1 MPMSEQSAS
10 ATSKRLQILGDD
22 EIEDLYGLPHFTPE
36 EQAEY
41 FALSPQDIAAI
52 KPLHGL
58 KSQIYAIL
66 QLGYFRAR
74 HRFFIFP
81 FSAVSADVQYIQAQ
95 YFPTFELTDYEPA
108 KNTRIKHQQIIL
120 VLCNYQ
126 HCDDTAR
133 QTLIAKAQQAAKVC
147 SKPLY
152 IFRELLRH
160 LEAERL
166 VTPGYSF
173 LQDVV
178 GQAIDTEQ
186 NRLVLRVKRQLSQT
200 ATAALNQL
208 IENAPGL
215 YEITQLKR
223 EPRSFS
229 LSEIKREISRCEQIQ
244 GLYKLTQ
251 TLLPELEISRESIK
265 YYASLVNY
273 YSVFRL
279 KQLSRDVVHVYLLC
293 FIHHRYQRAHDNLLN
308 SLIHKVKQYVEES
321 KAAAKERVYEYRIE
335 ENQNLQKA
343 GQILKFFTTDDI
355 AETTPFREVQDKAFE
370 ILDRQK
376 LAFVAEHIVTEATFD
391 EMAFQWEHVD
401 TLAPGFKCNLRPILQ
416 AVEFASA
423 PGHAPVI
430 EALQFLKDAA
440 QKGRPLSQYNS
451 DNFPMQCV
459 PASAKRYLYASI
471 NDGGP
476 LRPDRYEFL
485 IYRLLRNGL
494 DSGDIFCRDSVRFR
508 SFEDDLL
515 SEKQWKAKAELIS
528 ATGLVTLQQPIQ
540 AHLANLEQQLE
551 DRLARVNQR
560 LSAGENK
567 HFELKRRGTTTQW
580 SLTSPGLRDSANHPM
595 FSALKKV
602 NLSSVLHFVNHR
614 CHFTDA
620 LGHILA
626 RYTKHTADER
636 ILIAALMAWGTNMGI
651 GQMGETSDINYHTL
665 ADASDNFLRPE
676 TLEVANDL
684 VCNATYELPI
694 FSQYDVGDAL
704 HSSSDGQKFESQIQ
718 TINSRHSPKYFGLKK
733 GIVSYTLVANHIP
746 ISARIIGANEHES
759 HYVFDLLFNNT
770 TDIQPTIHSTDTHG
784 ANQVNFA
791 LLHLFGYEFAPR
803 YKDIYGTMSRS
814 LYGFQHPSKY
824 GDGILN
830 PIRKI
835 NTKLILAEW
844 DNIQRIMVSLALKTT
859 TQSIIVS
866 KLSAYARRNKTR
878 QALWEYDNIIKSL
891 YLLDYVDRLS
901 LRQNVQQV
909 LNRGESYHQLRRVIS
924 YANFGKLRFK
934 TEYEQQIWGECARL
948 LTNCIIFYNMVILSN
963 LFTHRERQQDVARMD
978 MLKLI
983 SPVAWQHLIFHG
995 RYEFYKAPEF
1005 IDMEAILQQLMHRPI
1020 Q

>member
-1 MPMSEQSAS
+1 MSEQSAN
-10 ATSKRLQILGDD
+10 ATSKRLQILGDE
-22 EIEDLYGLPHFTPE
+22 EIETLYGLPHFTPE

-74 HRFFIFP
+74 HRFFIFS
-81 FSAVSADVQYIQAQ
+81 FSTVSADVQYIQAQ

-108 KNTRIKHQQIIL
+108 KNTRVKHQQIIL
-120 VLCNYQ
+120 ALCNYQ
-126 HCDDTAR
+126 YCDDTAR
-133 QTLIAKAQQAAKVC
+133 QTLSVKAQQAAKVY
-147 SKPLY
+147 SKPIY

-166 VTPGYSF
+166 VPPGYSS

-178 GQAIDTEQ
+178 GQAIDAEQ
-186 NRLVLRVKRQLSQT
+186 DRLVLRVKQQLSQT
-200 ATAALNQL
+200 DAAALNQL

-244 GLYKLTQ
+244 ELYKLTQ
-251 TLLPELEISRESIK
+251 TLLPALEISGESIK

-279 KQLSRDVVHVYLLC
+279 NQLSQGVVHVYLLC
-293 FIHHRYQRAHDNLLN
+293 FIHHRYQRANDNLLN
-308 SLIHKVKQYVEES
+308 SLIQKVKQYVEDS
-321 KAAAKERVYEYRIE
+321 KVAAKERVYEYRIE
-335 ENQNLQKA
+335 TNQNLAKA
-343 GQILKFFTTDDI
+343 GQVLKLFTDDSI
-355 AETTPFREVQDKAFE
+355 PEDASFQSVQATAFG

-391 EMAFQWEHVD
+391 ETAFQWEHID
-401 TLAPGFKCNLRPILQ
+401 SLAQGFKCNLRPILQ

-430 EALQFLKDAA
+430 EALQFLKAA
-440 QKGRPLSQYNS
+440 VQKGRPLSQYRS
-451 DNFPMQCV
+451 DAFPMQCI
-459 PASAKRYLYASI
+459 PAAMKRYLYATDD
-471 NDGGP
+471 DGGQW
-476 LRPDRYEFL
+476 LPDRYEFL

-515 SEKQWKAKAELIS
+515 SEKQWKAKAELIP
-528 ATGLVTLQQPIQ
+528 ATGLATLKQPIQ
-540 AHLANLEQQLE
+540 EHLADLEQQLE

-560 LSAGENK
+560 LSAGENE
-567 HFELKRRGTTTQW
+567 HFELKPRGQW
-580 SLTSPGLRDSANHPM
+580 SLSSPGIRDSANHPM
-595 FSALKKV
+595 FGDLKKV
-602 NLSSVLHFVNHR
+602 NLSSVLHFVNQR

-620 LGHILA
+620 LVHILG

-651 GQMGETSDINYHTL
+651 GQMAETSDIDYHTL

-704 HSSSDGQKFESQIQ
+704 HSSSDGQKFESQIE

-746 ISARIIGANEHES
+746 INARIIGANEHES

-770 TDIQPTIHSTDTHG
+770 TDIQPTVHSTDTHG
-784 ANQVNFA
+784 TNQVNFA

-803 YKDIYGTMSRS
+803 YKDIYGTVSHS

-824 GDGILN
+824 GDSILN

-835 NTKLILAEW
+835 NTKLIRAEW

-866 KLSAYARRNKTR
+866 KLSAYARKNKTR

-891 YLLDYVDRLS
+891 YLLDFVDRLS

-948 LTNCIIFYNMVILSN
+948 LTNCIVYYNMMILSK
-963 LFTHRERQQDVARMD
+963 LFTHSERQQDSDRMEL
-978 MLKLI
+978 LKLV

-1005 IDMEAILQQLMHRPI
+1005 IDMEAILQQLKHRPI

>member
-1 MPMSEQSAS
+1 MSEQSAN
-10 ATSKRLQILGDD
+10 TLSKRLQILGDD
-22 EIEDLYGLPHFTPE
+22 EIETLYGLPHFTPE

-74 HRFFIFP
+74 HRFFIFS
-81 FSAVSADVQYIQAQ
+81 FSTVSADVQYIQAQ

-108 KNTRIKHQQIIL
+108 KNTRVKHQKIVL
-120 VLCNYQ
+120 ALCNYQ
-126 HCDDTAR
+126 YCDDTAR
-133 QTLIAKAQQAAKVC
+133 RALLIKAQQAAKVC
-147 SKPLY
+147 SKPIY

-166 VTPGYSF
+166 VPPGYSS

-178 GQAIDTEQ
+178 GQAIDAEQ
-186 NRLVLRVKRQLSQT
+186 ERLVLRVKQQLSQT
-200 ATAALNQL
+200 DTAALNQL

-244 GLYKLTQ
+244 RLYKLTK
-251 TLLPELEISRESIK
+251 TLLPALEISTESIK

-279 KQLSRDVVHVYLLC
+279 KQLSQGVAHVYLLC

-308 SLIHKVKQYVEES
+308 SLIHKVKQYVEDS
-321 KAAAKERVYEYRIE
+321 KVAAKERVYEHRVE
-335 ENQNLQKA
+335 NNQNLAKA
-343 GQILKFFTTDDI
+343 GQVLKLFTDDSI
-355 AETTPFREVQDKAFE
+355 PENASFQSVQATAFG

-376 LAFVAEHIVTEATFD
+376 LAFVAEHIVAEATFD
-391 EMAFQWEHVD
+391 ETAFQWEHID
-401 TLAPGFKCNLRPILQ
+401 TLAQGFKCNLRPVLQ

-423 PGHAPVI
+423 PGHAPVL
-430 EALQFLKDAA
+430 EALQFLKAA
-440 QKGRPLSQYNS
+440 IQKGKPLSQYRS
-451 DNFPMQCV
+451 DAFPMQCI
-459 PASAKRYLYASI
+459 PDATKRYLYAAGD
-471 NDGGP
+471 DGGQ
-476 LRPDRYEFL
+476 LLPDRYEFL

-528 ATGLVTLQQPIQ
+528 ATGLATLKQPIQ
-540 AHLANLEQQLE
+540 DHLAELEQQLE

-560 LSAGENK
+560 LSAGENE
-567 HFELKRRGTTTQW
+567 HFELKPRGQW
-580 SLTSPGLRDSANHPM
+580 SLASPGIRDSENHPM
-595 FSALKKV
+595 FSDLKKV
-602 NLSSVLHFVNHR
+602 NLSSILHFVNQR

-620 LGHILA
+620 LVHILG

-651 GQMGETSDINYHTL
+651 GQMADASDIDYHTL
-665 ADASDNFLRPE
+665 SDASDNFLRPE

-694 FSQYDVGDAL
+694 FSEYDVGNAL
-704 HSSSDGQKFESQIQ
+704 HSSSDGQKFESQLE

-746 ISARIIGANEHES
+746 INARIIGANEHES

-770 TDIQPTIHSTDTHG
+770 TDIQPTVHSTDTHG

-824 GDGILN
+824 GDVILN

-835 NTKLILAEW
+835 NTKLIRAEW

-859 TQSIIVS
+859 TQSIIVG

-891 YLLDYVDRLS
+891 YLLDFVDRLS
-901 LRQNVQQV
+901 LRQNVQRV

-948 LTNCIIFYNMVILSN
+948 LTNCIVYYNMLILSK
-963 LFTHRERQQDVARMD
+963 LFTHSERQQDDDRMEL
-978 MLKLI
+978 LKLV
-983 SPVAWQHLIFHG
+983 SPIAWQHLIFHG
-995 RYEFYKAPEF
+995 RYEFYKAPEV
-1005 IDMEAILQQLMHRPI
+1005 IDMEAILRQLMHRPI

>member
-1 MPMSEQSAS
+1 MSEQSAS
-10 ATSKRLQILGDD
+10 APSKRLQILGDE
-22 EIEDLYGLPHFTPE
+22 EIETLYGLPHFTPE

-74 HRFFIFP
+74 HRFFIFS
-81 FSAVSADVQYIQAQ
+81 FSTVSADVQYIQAQ

-108 KNTRIKHQQIIL
+108 KNTRVKHQQIIL
-120 VLCNYQ
+120 ALCNYQ
-126 HCDDTAR
+126 YCDDTAR
-133 QTLIAKAQQAAKVC
+133 QTLLVKAQQAAKVY
-147 SKPLY
+147 SKPIY

-160 LEAERL
+160 LEGERL
-166 VTPGYSF
+166 VPPGYSS

-178 GQAIDTEQ
+178 GQAIDAEQ
-186 NRLVLRVKRQLSQT
+186 DRLVLRVKQQLSQT
-200 ATAALNQL
+200 ETVALNQL

-244 GLYKLTQ
+244 ELYKLTQ

-279 KQLSRDVVHVYLLC
+279 KQLSQGVVHVYLLC
-293 FIHHRYQRAHDNLLN
+293 FLHHRYQRANDNLLN
-308 SLIHKVKQYVEES
+308 SLIHKVKRYVEDS
-321 KAAAKERVYEYRIE
+321 KVAAKERVYEYRIE
-335 ENQNLQKA
+335 TNQNLEKA
-343 GQILKFFTTDDI
+343 GQVLKLFTDDSI
-355 AETTPFREVQDKAFE
+355 PEDASFQSVQATAFG

-391 EMAFQWEHVD
+391 ETAFQWEHID
-401 TLAPGFKCNLRPILQ
+401 TLAQGFKCNLRPILQ
-416 AVEFASA
+416 AIEFASA
-423 PGHAPVI
+423 PGHAPVL
-430 EALQFLKDAA
+430 EALQFLKAA
-440 QKGRPLSQYNS
+440 VQKGRPLSQYRS
-451 DNFPMQCV
+451 DAFPMQCI
-459 PASAKRYLYASI
+459 PAATRRYLYATGD
-471 NDGGP
+471 DGGQ
-476 LRPDRYEFL
+476 LLPDRYEFL

-528 ATGLVTLQQPIQ
+528 ATGLATLKQPIQ
-540 AHLANLEQQLE
+540 EHLADLEQQLE
-551 DRLARVNQR
+551 GRLARVNQR
-560 LSAGENK
+560 LSTGENE
-567 HFELKRRGTTTQW
+567 HFELKPRGQW
-580 SLTSPGLRDSANHPM
+580 SLSSPGIRDSPNHPM
-595 FSALKKV
+595 FSDLKKV
-602 NLSSVLHFVNHR
+602 NLSSVLHFVNQR
-614 CHFTDA
+614 CRFTDA
-620 LGHILA
+620 LVHILG
-626 RYTKHTADER
+626 RYTKHIADER

-651 GQMGETSDINYHTL
+651 GQMAETSDIDYHTL

-676 TLEVANDL
+676 TLEAANDL

-704 HSSSDGQKFESQIQ
+704 HSSSDGQKFESQIE

-746 ISARIIGANEHES
+746 INARIIGANEHES

-784 ANQVNFA
+784 TNQVNFA

-824 GDGILN
+824 ADSILK

-835 NTKLILAEW
+835 NTNLIRAEW

-891 YLLDYVDRLS
+891 YLLDFVDRLS
-901 LRQNVQQV
+901 LRQNVQRV
-909 LNRGESYHQLRRVIS
+909 LNRGESYHQLRRMIS

-948 LTNCIIFYNMVILSN
+948 LTNCIVYYNMVILSE
-963 LFTHRERQQDVARMD
+963 LFTHSERQQDGDRMEL
-978 MLKLI
+978 LKLV
-983 SPVAWQHLIFHG
+983 SPIAWQHLIFHG

-1005 IDMEAILQQLMHRPI
+1005 IDMEAILQQLIHRPI